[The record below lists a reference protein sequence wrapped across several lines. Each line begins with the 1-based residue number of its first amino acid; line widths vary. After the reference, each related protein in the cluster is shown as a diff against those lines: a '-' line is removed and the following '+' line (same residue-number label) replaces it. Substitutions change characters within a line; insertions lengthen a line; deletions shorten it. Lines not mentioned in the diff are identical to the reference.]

1 MQLYPNDHAS
11 DAANTN
17 TSSSAP
23 QDGLLCGMNTTP
35 LIDVMLVLIVML
47 IITIPVQLNSV
58 PLDMPSAISAP
69 TPPVVLRLDI
79 GSDGAVLVD
88 GLAQTDRAA
97 LAALLQ
103 ARSSLGAQPE
113 VHVHPNSAAPYA
125 AVASVLAL
133 TQQLGLT
140 KVGVLGN

>member
-1 MQLYPNDHAS
+1 MQLYPHDHAS
-11 DAANTN
+11 DAP
-17 TSSSAP
+17 SSSAP

-58 PLDMPSAISAP
+58 GLDMPNAMSAP
-69 TPPVVLRLDI
+69 SPPVVLRLDI
-79 GSDGAVLVD
+79 AEDGVVLVD
-88 GLAQTDRAA
+88 GIAQADRAA

-103 ARSSLGAQPE
+103 ARSSAGAQPE
-113 VHVHPNSAAPYA
+113 VHVHPNSAASYA
-125 AVASVLAL
+125 SVAPVLAL

-140 KVGVLGN
+140 KVGVVGQ

>member
-1 MQLYPNDHAS
+1 MQLYPHDQDS
-11 DAANTN
+11 DATHN
-17 TSSSAP
+17 SAS

-58 PLDMPSAISAP
+58 NLDMPSAMSAP

-79 GSDGAVLVD
+79 GSDGAVLVN
-88 GLAQTDRAA
+88 GTPQPDREA
-97 LAALLQ
+97 LATILQ
-103 ARSSLGAQPE
+103 ARSSAGAQPE

-125 AVASVLAL
+125 SVASVLAL

-140 KVGVLGN
+140 KVGVVGN